1 MPAQHLSHPPSVV
14 VVTRHPAPGPRH
26 PPSSFPPVA
35 IINPSGHNSIV
46 PGLRVSVDGEEGFN
60 VRLDDGA
67 LELRKGPKKVRMA
80 FPEISSFSRGRR
92 PRYGKT
98 MFWIGIAILPALGF
112 GAVLLALY
120 YFSARDALIVGYQKR
135 KFALSGDERTLRI
148 IRDGIGRQRRDIDTS
163 SEE

>member
-1 MPAQHLSHPPSVV
+1 
-14 VVTRHPAPGPRH
+14 
-26 PPSSFPPVA
+26 
-35 IINPSGHNSIV
+35 V
-46 PGLRVSVDGEEGFN
+46 PGLRVAVDGDEGFS

-80 FPEISSFSRGRR
+80 FPEITSFGRGRR

-98 MFWIGIAILPALGF
+98 MFWIGVAILPALGL
-112 GAVLLALY
+112 GAILLAIY
-120 YFSARDALIVGYQKR
+120 HFSSREALIVGYQKR

-148 IRDGIGRQRRDIDTS
+148 IRDGIGRNRRDIDTS